1 MRWKVGIEGPPG
13 IIHPLAIAVSDHDMR
28 LVAGQNV
35 VILCGSRLDL
45 LDDVCS
51 VRRQA
56 QRIVTILSGSARL
69 LFGSTESLQVTDV
82 TDARADVYTDAV
94 IELPPCEA
102 RHRSRRGARTAT
114 DRPCDRNAWSDSLL
128 FKLLRVTLSDPA
140 MEEALRLRDAIDLD
154 WAELVRI
161 YEIIEEAVG
170 GWRAVAGFP
179 CATPTKIQQL
189 FHTTNW
195 AAAAGAS
202 VRYGLEDIQPSAGD
216 MTLSEARCLV
226 DHLLLTWLGAATLQT
241 R

>member
-45 LDDVCS
+45 LADVCS

-94 IELPPCEA
+94 IELPPC
-102 RHRSRRGARTAT
+102 SRPGARTAT
-114 DRPCDRNAWSDSLL
+114 DRPCDRNAWSTRCCSNC
-128 FKLLRVTLSDPA
+128 
-140 MEEALRLRDAIDLD
+140 
-154 WAELVRI
+154 
-161 YEIIEEAVG
+161 
-170 GWRAVAGFP
+170 
-179 CATPTKIQQL
+179 CA
-189 FHTTNW
+189 
-195 AAAAGAS
+195 
-202 VRYGLEDIQPSAGD
+202 
-216 MTLSEARCLV
+216 
-226 DHLLLTWLGAATLQT
+226 
-241 R
+241 

>member
-13 IIHPLAIAVSDHDMR
+13 IIHPVAIAVSDHDMR

-51 VRRQA
+51 VRRQS
-56 QRIVTILSGSARL
+56 QRIVSILSGSARL

-102 RHRSRRGARTAT
+102 RHRSRPGAGTAT
-114 DRPCDRNAWSDSLL
+114 DRPSDRNAWSDSLL

-195 AAAAGAS
+195 VAAAGAS

-226 DHLLLTWLGAATLQT
+226 DHLLLTWLGAATLHT

>member
-45 LDDVCS
+45 LADVCS

-94 IELPPCEA
+94 IE
-102 RHRSRRGARTAT
+102 SST
-114 DRPCDRNAWSDSLL
+114 
-128 FKLLRVTLSDPA
+128 
-140 MEEALRLRDAIDLD
+140 M
-154 WAELVRI
+154 
-161 YEIIEEAVG
+161 
-170 GWRAVAGFP
+170 
-179 CATPTKIQQL
+179 
-189 FHTTNW
+189 
-195 AAAAGAS
+195 
-202 VRYGLEDIQPSAGD
+202 
-216 MTLSEARCLV
+216 
-226 DHLLLTWLGAATLQT
+226 
-241 R
+241 